1 MQAGGGRWGVGCVR
15 GGGGETASVLSA
27 SRKRVREQSQLENP
41 GFASLTKGQFVIS
54 TELRANVQ
62 PPSKDDSLSL
72 SCSGFI

>member
-1 MQAGGGRWGVGCVR
+1 MQAGGGRWGVGCGR
-15 GGGGETASVLSA
+15 GGGGETTSVLSA